1 MTISLHPLLT
11 ARYQTGYRTMAF
23 SGGWGRWQTDS
34 KRVLPEYH
42 HDPERLLPN
51 GERDIA
57 SVYMPVVGPYDSGD
71 PDLCEY
77 HILLAKSAGI
87 DGFLVDWFGPEM
99 TGAQAEN
106 DSQVQALMRMAE
118 ELEFKIALTFSDH
131 ACFPPLQPASKT
143 REQALVAAQKA
154 LVYAQ
159 DKYFSSSAYLRWQ
172 GRPLL
177 ALQNDGPTS
186 APGWSTPFFTA
197 AEWDKIRSGLKENI
211 FLTQNYLP
219 GKSELDFTEWDSVY
233 PGLPTY
239 LGEYDTDEKFWEKCA
254 QALGKKRY
262 QLISG
267 LVTPGYDDRGCGGR
281 EGNKPLIL
289 SRRQGEKYSA
299 TWEDNLAQGAQFIQ
313 IGTWND
319 HNWGTGIEPVKE
331 MLLHKNAAV
340 PGWGYRELLTTREYT
355 LRFRQHKLWPL
366 PAIFLPERL
375 YRLRK
380 SGAPASRGDRIR
392 LYLLE
397 GDITGSSLG
406 LEHAGV

>member
-11 ARYQTGYRTMAF
+11 ARYQTGYRTPAF
-23 SGGWGRWQTDS
+23 SGDWGRWQTNAGQ
-34 KRVLPEYH
+34 VLPEFH

-87 DGFLVDWFGPEM
+87 DGFMVDWHGPEM
-99 TGAQAEN
+99 TVMERQN
-106 DSQVQALMRMAE
+106 DAQVQTLLHMAE
-118 ELEFKIALTFSDH
+118 KLDFKIALTFFDR
-131 ACFPPLQPASKT
+131 ACFPPLQPSVKS
-143 REQALVAAQKA
+143 RDQALAAAANA
-154 LVYAQ
+154 LAYAE
-159 DKYFSSSAYLRWQ
+159 KYFASPAYMRWQ

-177 ALQNDGPTS
+177 ALQNHGP
-186 APGWSTPFFTA
+186 APAWSSPFFTA

-211 FLTQNYLP
+211 FLIQNYLP
-219 GKSELDFTEWDSVY
+219 GQKILDFTEWDSVY
-233 PGLPTY
+233 PGLSTY
-239 LGEYDTDEKFWEKCA
+239 LGEYDTDEKFWEQCS
-254 QALGKKRY
+254 QALGKNRF

-267 LVTPGYDDRGCGGR
+267 LVTPGYDDRGCGGN
-281 EGNKPLIL
+281 EGQKPQIV

-299 TWEDNLAQGAQFIQ
+299 TWEDNLAHGAQFIQ

-319 HNWGTGIEPVKE
+319 HTWGSGTEPVKE
-331 MLLHKNAAV
+331 LLLHKNAAV
-340 PGWGYRELLTTREYT
+340 PGWGYREVLTTREYT

>member
-1 MTISLHPLLT
+1 
-11 ARYQTGYRTMAF
+11 MAF
-23 SGGWGRWQTDS
+23 SGAWGRWQTDPA
-34 KRVLPEYH
+34 RVQAEFH
-42 HDPERLLPN
+42 HDPGCMLPN
-51 GERDIA
+51 GEHDIA

-77 HILLAKSAGI
+77 HILLAKSAGL

-99 TGAQAEN
+99 SVSEVQNEA
-106 DSQVQALMRMAE
+106 QVQALLHMAE
-118 ELEFKIALTFSDH
+118 KLDFKIALSFFDRS
-131 ACFPPLQPASKT
+131 CFPPMRPAVKD
-143 REQALVAAQKA
+143 RQQAVAAAHDA
-154 LVYAQ
+154 LLHAQ
-159 DKYFSSSAYLRWQ
+159 NKYFSSPAYLRWQ

-177 ALQNDGPTS
+177 ALQNQGPAGADWS
-186 APGWSTPFFTA
+186 APHFSA
-197 AEWDKIRSGLKENI
+197 AEWDQIRTGLKENI
-211 FLTQNYLP
+211 FLIQNYHP
-219 GKSELDFTEWDSVY
+219 GMSEADFTVWDSVY
-233 PGLPTY
+233 PDLPTY
-239 LGEYDTDEKFWEKCA
+239 LGEYDTDEKYWEKCA
-254 QALGKKRY
+254 HALGKNRY

-267 LVTPGYDDRGCGGR
+267 MVTPGYDDRGCGGR
-281 EGNKPLIL
+281 DLNKPQVF

-299 TWEDNLAQGAQFIQ
+299 TWEDNLNHGAQFIQ

-319 HNWGTGIEPVKE
+319 FNLGTGIEPVKE
-331 MLLHKNAAV
+331 LLLHKNAAV

-380 SGAPASRGDRIR
+380 SGAPTTRGDRIR

>member
-1 MTISLHPLLT
+1 MAISLHPLLT
-11 ARYQTGYRTMAF
+11 ARYHTGYRTMVF
-23 SGGWGRWQTDS
+23 SGGWGRWQTDP
-34 KRVLPEYH
+34 KHLLPEYH

-57 SVYMPVVGPYDSGD
+57 SVYMPIVGAYDSGD

-87 DGFLVDWFGPEM
+87 DGFLVDWYGPEHA
-99 TGAQAEN
+99 GAAAQN
-106 DSQVQALMRMAE
+106 DAQVQTLIHMAE
-118 ELEFKIALTFSDH
+118 TLEFKIALVFFDS
-131 ACFPPLQPASKT
+131 ACFPPSQPSIT
-143 REQALVAAQKA
+143 SRDHALAAAQNA
-154 LVYAQ
+154 LKYAQ
-159 DKYFSSSAYLRWQ
+159 DKYFSSPAYLRWQ

-177 ALQNDGPTS
+177 TLQNSGQVA
-186 APGWSTPFFTA
+186 APEWSTPFFTA
-197 AEWDKIRSGLKENI
+197 VEWDKIRSGLKENI
-211 FLTQNYLP
+211 FLIQNYLP
-219 GKSELDFTEWDSVY
+219 GQTDLDFTDWDSVC
-233 PGLPTY
+233 PGFPTY

-254 QALGKKRY
+254 AALGKKRY

-281 EGNKPLIL
+281 ESNKPQVV

-319 HNWGTGIEPVKE
+319 HNCGSGIEPVKE
-331 MLLHKNAAV
+331 LLLHKNAAV
-340 PGWGYRELLTTREYT
+340 PGWGYREVLTTREYT